1 MTKLYMYLWLG
12 LVILLA
18 ASSCTA
24 DKPFWWMG
32 KGAFG
37 GGSNSV
43 GTGANNGGGGYN
55 QNNHQVN
62 LVLVILEFIFCCT
75 FVQVYFLKRKK
86 EIIMKKYNS

>member
-1 MTKLYMYLWLG
+1 MTKLFIYLWLG

-55 QNNHQVN
+55 QNNHQVRFSFSN
-62 LVLVILEFIFCCT
+62 IGTYILLYICRS
-75 FVQVYFLKRKK
+75 VFLKNKQRD
-86 EIIMKKYNS
+86 NL